1 MHLNRS
7 MVLIILAGLTVCFL
21 GAAYTLW
28 FNPVGLPTVGA
39 GDQASS
45 VSEPSV
51 ALPGKAQKVKMT
63 LAKSGI
69 ATITAA
75 QLRDAGLSFSELSSE
90 ELILTLN
97 GEPIPFLVR
106 NVEGEPTLYFYAQAE
121 DDPQKPLAVY
131 ELKPGVGLAMLE
143 RNAQPFNEG
152 NQFGQQFL
160 DWEEDLI
167 FVEDGTPGDAWMGD
181 LLLAPYRWPHLL
193 ENFRSDGGPATLTL
207 RLFTNV
213 EAQDE
218 DQHHIEIMVN
228 DQSLA
233 EHFWQGSGQEII
245 RVPVRE
251 GILNAD
257 KANLVELLVFD
268 DTAPPGEAIY
278 IDSIE
283 LAYNGPIDVSNR
295 PVIFKGTAPNIRVDG
310 TDEGFMVFDISEP
323 GLPVA
328 LNNVRSEGETAHF
341 SAGAKDATYIA
352 LNSRDMI
359 RPDLETTPKWRK
371 SLLDPGWGADY
382 IAIVADV
389 QGFEEAI
396 DPLLLHRRDQELRVA
411 RVSAEQIFDEFGYG
425 HRDPQAIKDFITY
438 AVENWG
444 PPAPQYILLVGDATY
459 DVTNMTRGKN
469 RNRLPTRVAY
479 THFGGYVADDTW
491 FTTGDGNSALVA
503 IGRFPAQNAPQL
515 RSMVKKTIEYEDAIL
530 NDASQSWIEKAL
542 LIAGDEARYDE
553 QIAGLADLLSDNG
566 YAVYRLHMSYD
577 DNTHHKI
584 MSAIN
589 DGVGLVSYIGD
600 GSAGTWGDQAVFQST
615 DAQTL
620 RNSPK
625 LPILNTFTARS
636 GSFADPSKDSLAE
649 SLLRAS
655 NGGIIAAITPSGPIA
670 DEFEPQLINLFY
682 EQLLESEQGRLGD
695 SLVSMYNAAG
705 NTPLLQEAM
714 TPINLLGDPALLVD

>member
-1 MHLNRS
+1 

-28 FNPVGLPTVGA
+28 FNPVGLPTAGA
-39 GDQASS
+39 GDQEST

-51 ALPGKAQKVKMT
+51 ALPGEAQKIKMT
-63 LAKSGI
+63 LANSGI

-75 QLRDAGLSFSELSSE
+75 QLQAAGLSFSQLSSE
-90 ELILTLN
+90 ELILTHN

-106 NVEGEPTLYFYAQAE
+106 DVEGEPTLYFYAQAE
-121 DDPQKPLAVY
+121 EDPHKPLAVY
-131 ELKPGVGLAMLE
+131 ELKPGVGLAMPE
-143 RNAQPFNEG
+143 RSAQPFNEG
-152 NQFGQQFL
+152 NQIGQQSL

-181 LLLAPYRWPHLL
+181 LMLAPERWPHLL

-213 EAQDE
+213 ETQDE

-233 EHFWQGSGQEII
+233 EHFWQGTGQEII
-245 RVPVRE
+245 RVPIRE
-251 GILNAD
+251 GILNPD

-328 LNNVRSEGETAHF
+328 LNGVRSDGETAHF
-341 SAGAKDATYIA
+341 SAGAKDATYVA
-352 LNSRDMI
+352 LNSRDML

-396 DPLLLHRRDQELRVA
+396 DPLLLHRREQELRVA
-411 RVSAEQIFDEFGYG
+411 RVSAEQIFDEFGHG
-425 HRDPQAIKDFITY
+425 HRDPQAIKDFIAY

-491 FTTGDGNSALVA
+491 FTMGDGNSASVA

-530 NDASQSWIEKAL
+530 NDAAHSWTDKAL

-553 QIAGLADLLSDNG
+553 QIAGLADTLTGSG
-566 YAVYRLHMSYD
+566 YSVYRLHMSYD
-577 DNTHHKI
+577 DNTHYKI
-584 MSAIN
+584 ISAIN
-589 DGVGLVSYIGD
+589 DGVGLVSYVGE
-600 GSAGTWGDQAVFQST
+600 GSAVTWGDQAVLQNT

-620 RNSPK
+620 RNTPK
-625 LPILNTFTARS
+625 LPILSTFTARS

-649 SLLRAS
+649 SLLRAN
-655 NGGIIAAITPSGPIA
+655 NGGIIAAVTPSGPIA
-670 DEFEPQLINLFY
+670 DEFELQLTTLFY
-682 EQLLESEQGRLGD
+682 EQLLGSEQGRLGD

-705 NTPLLQEAM
+705 STPLLQEAM
-714 TPINLLGDPALLVD
+714 VPINLLGDPALLVD